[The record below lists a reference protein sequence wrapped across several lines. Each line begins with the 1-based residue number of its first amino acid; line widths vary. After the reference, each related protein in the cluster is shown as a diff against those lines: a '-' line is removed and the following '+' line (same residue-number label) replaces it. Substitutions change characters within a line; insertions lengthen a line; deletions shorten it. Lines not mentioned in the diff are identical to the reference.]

1 MPSSARRKGASSKFV
16 QRHAKEEHKR
26 HGPDVAEVIS
36 LQGVWKTVMLLEHA
50 ASVRSET
57 NYFFGKYWCT
67 LRSTMLSTLGMQE
80 LADLDPLKDNKRLF
94 SVNDFSLA
102 FLDGHSATAKLCN
115 WVNCMFKDVNY
126 PFDPNLAWGAEH
138 VLYILA
144 LMLWTKLDGQVYT
157 DLCSLMHYLMT
168 AGEDDVVHT
177 MTMHV
182 FQKKVTA
189 LAVAHVLAVA
199 KGIKSWLT
207 AALVYNK
214 QKYRAD
220 ATVLWSIEHRAQYRV
235 LIELAEK
242 GNVAK
247 VDASTPSKE
256 EPRKRVNK
264 EELLRT
270 ALKTRVV
277 DACRFGME
285 EDEVLKYGERVI
297 GGFMAL
303 SLDDMVGLVDLSD
316 ADLAKEIVLMLD
328 TVRGTDEVCKKHAG
342 SSTQCDDEEIEAE
355 CRVATLKFAEQRAAD
370 ADAAAKT
377 LGEQICDAIKREC
390 AHGERLLP
398 LPPTNPK
405 AFTLKGSFSDT
416 VCVVPESKASK
427 ASKASKGRPTFD
439 DAAFDKRYA
448 AEYERIGEKMKT
460 EKTAR
465 FKKDVANMRTRIEAM
480 EAKAKATVEVGVG
493 VDKDGNKRPAT
504 FYLAPPKYTPT
515 PPPSPPTHQQ
525 PTCATTGQL
534 ERELLTHEQ
543 KVRMG
548 SAIELMPNKL
558 LAVVASEV
566 AIAICYV
573 IQNGD
578 EFALTSK
585 TRCTGTNTLYV
596 HEKVEKLKAEGGT
609 GKDLKVMASVLM
621 WSPGVTAESLV
632 QWAKWLHWYGP
643 DLKDCPKPSPAP
655 KNPNMPII
663 RTPRCRFMYE
673 ILPEWRAEVNA
684 VTSQHFMNVS
694 YPNLPEYVQAR
705 WNAVSVEEKWQKYGK
720 PWAEERDA
728 IAKVKGKNWSQTS
741 RLETAPDDSEDEE
754 HDKWAAFEAHAINAK
769 DDASEGS
776 SNYTS
781 CSESDASTDKGEEPA
796 PPVNKISPMNTT
808 PQDDTW
814 WFLHQGD
821 EPIYVEPKQEPFE
834 EDYLVMVR
842 EHHQENQKRFP
853 RPARIATM
861 SDWPFPLPFKALD
874 DASGIGPSFK
884 IEDVSHKRSFAVQ
897 RYRMELE
904 GVIGWMDLELHPFSN
919 VGPRLRQLLNRNRYM
934 NLSES
939 GPRVTASRYHRALA
953 QIRECQNAVSE
964 NDVSAF
970 RRAMPVFCERVFA
983 DESQAQQID
992 THLSSRFGNML
1003 LTFREAV
1010 SKVRNKSD
1018 WEPIF
1023 VTEAEILKC
1032 KVAQWVQVIHE
1043 LAAKADCIA
1052 VMVADALCVGIGQV
1066 SCENFSDY
1074 VFNESVFPFSR
1085 ALQNAVFTD
1094 TTAPLFYSS
1103 YWETRPSFAINLEGT
1118 SRTACTLSPRARFAD
1133 TKYTE
1138 SLQGLLNA
1146 HHVFVASRRVDTRP
1160 LPHYFTKED
1169 VLAHATFAN
1178 SDAELLA
1185 RCGSG
1190 GEHLRDALKA
1200 SISCSHFSHWTSQQM
1215 TFAACTLLVHA
1226 RRMRSD
1232 LVEFRKKHP
1241 TSERDLWAQEIY
1253 VNVDQAMEL
1262 FDLVHARARTH
1273 VKRNEPSPMPA
1284 LNYLLEARRVRAHW
1298 LEEDSRHGRH
1308 VANLMREERRKC
1320 KRRIADC
1327 VAAACAA
1334 VLLRA
1339 READQQAEL
1348 DEAKEALRQMQ
1359 EEQALTERR
1368 IALYKCTARLLSW
1381 APRFVRRKAVRVQ
1394 RRMDEQAREARE
1406 KAREAREKAEAK
1418 ARAEQRARG
1427 IATAIELNRAA
1438 IKRRDAAP
1446 ARRAEE
1452 QKRWAKAVAKEAA
1465 DQRAKEKHERVSKY
1479 KAEQEERAAALKVE
1493 AEEAERARVAR
1504 EAKRVAEAAAQ
1515 ARIAAAAAAV
1525 ERQRQQAEWVAA
1537 AQVKEAEMRRQR
1549 EERRL
1554 HQVLVHQREAARIA
1568 EEAAKA
1574 EHFSRC
1580 NAILRENRERIERTK
1595 KSSTWN
1601 EAEEKWDS
1609 GEQER
1614 RRVQREAARIAEEA
1628 AKVEREERR
1637 AARERQAE
1645 REREEEEAMA
1655 RADKEEAM
1663 AWAEGEVVANRER
1676 AAMVNAL
1683 RLLQCPIRKSR
1694 RARRASAASRRAVLR
1709 AFSWWR
1715 KSTPKPVPPPPSPPP
1730 PLPNQA
1736 APESDEELV
1745 DRHSARPNAT
1755 GVTWQQDYQDALTH
1769 AQQESQRQLYHKC
1782 GWASGYDSWFVIGG
1796 WNLVNQQTQA
1806 RQQHDVQLAN
1816 FHANFKLQQRIQHA
1830 QLKQSKHALAIAWK
1844 SSVQRF
1850 NDKMAEL
1857 DIQRAK
1863 LEEMD
1868 GRGAELE
1875 RECVRMRDR
1884 VQARKMQLD
1893 FDAEAAATEQA
1904 GLSAELCERLRN
1916 RPAAGPGVSP
1926 AVDECVLCM
1935 NKNCTHIARA
1945 CFHVIGCED
1954 CCEELNRQN
1963 KPCPICQTP
1972 TTFTLMRLP

>member
-1 MPSSARRKGASSKFV
+1 MPSSGKRVGASSRLSQLTHRASK
-16 QRHAKEEHKR
+16 HKR
-26 HGPDVAEVIS
+26 RGPNASEVIS
-36 LQGVWKTVMLLEHA
+36 KQGVWKTVMLLEHT
-50 ASVRSET
+50 ASSRSQT
-57 NYFFGKYWCT
+57 NYFFGNYWCT
-67 LRSTMLSTLGMQE
+67 LRNTMLSTLGLQE
-80 LADLDPLKDNKRLF
+80 LVDLDPLEHNKRLF
-94 SVNDFSLA
+94 TTNDFSLA
-102 FLDGHSATAKLCN
+102 FLDGHTATAKLCN
-115 WVNCMFKDVNY
+115 WVSCMFKDGNR
-126 PFDPNLAWGAEH
+126 PCDPNLGWNEEH
-138 VLYILA
+138 VLFIMA
-144 LMLWTKLDGQVYT
+144 FMLWTDLDGQMYT
-157 DLCSLMHYLMT
+157 DLWSLLHYLMT
-168 AGEDDVVHT
+168 ASEDDIVDT
-177 MTMHV
+177 MTVHV

-189 LAVAHVLAVA
+189 LAVAHMLAIA
-199 KGIKSWLT
+199 RGIKDWLT
-207 AALVYNK
+207 AALVHNK
-214 QKYRAD
+214 HKYGAAAPGMWYGEQQDRYRA
-220 ATVLWSIEHRAQYRV
+220 

-247 VDASTPSKE
+247 DDAPTPLEEKSSKRE
-256 EPRKRVNK
+256 NK
-264 EELLRT
+264 EGRLRT
-270 ALKTRVV
+270 ALKKRV
-277 DACRFGME
+277 DAACTFGMSA
-285 EDEVLKYGERVI
+285 DAKQTYGERVI

-303 SLDDMVGLVDLSD
+303 SLDDMVGLVDLSN
-316 ADLAKEIVLMLD
+316 ADFAKEVELMVD

-355 CRVATLKFAEQRAAD
+355 CRVAALKFAEQRAAD

-377 LGEQICDAIKREC
+377 LGKQICDAIKREC
-390 AHGERLLP
+390 AHGEG
-398 LPPTNPK
+398 LPPPPPADPK

-416 VCVVPESKASK
+416 LCVVPESKV
-427 ASKASKGRPTFD
+427 SKGRPTFD

-448 AEYERIGEKMKT
+448 AEYKRIGEKMKT
-460 EKTAR
+460 EKTER
-465 FKKDVANMRTRIEAM
+465 FKEDVANMRTRIEAM
-480 EAKAKATVEVGVG
+480 EAKAKATVGVGVG
-493 VDKDGNKRPAT
+493 VDKDGNERPAT

-515 PPPSPPTHQQ
+515 PPPLPSTHQQ
-525 PTCATTGQL
+525 PTCATTGQPD
-534 ERELLTHEQ
+534 RELLTHEQ
-543 KVRMG
+543 KVRMR
-548 SAIELMPNKL
+548 SAIELMPNKR
-558 LAVVASEV
+558 LAIVASEV

-585 TRCTGTNTLYV
+585 IRCTGTNTLYV
-596 HEKVEKLKAEGGT
+596 HEKVEMLRAEGGT
-609 GKDLKVMASVLM
+609 GNDLKVMASVLM
-621 WSPGVTAESLV
+621 CSPGVTSESLV

-643 DLKDCPKPSPAP
+643 DLKDCP
-655 KNPNMPII
+655 MPFPTPDNSYMPMV

-673 ILPEWRAEVNA
+673 ILPEWRAEVDA
-684 VTSQHFMNVS
+684 VTSQHFMKVT
-694 YPNLPEYVQAR
+694 YPSLPEYVQAR
-705 WNAVSVEEKWQKYGK
+705 WNAVSVKEKWEKYGK
-720 PWAEERDA
+720 PFADEREG
-728 IAKVKGKNWSQTS
+728 IAKVKGKSWSQTS
-741 RLETAPDDSEDEE
+741 RLETAPDDSEDE
-754 HDKWAAFEAHAINAK
+754 DGAWYKVSVALKGDGTIP
-769 DDASEGS
+769 SEGS
-776 SNYTS
+776 SDYTS
-781 CSESDASTDKGEEPA
+781 CSESDTSTDKGEEPVS
-796 PPVNKISPMNTT
+796 PVKKINLTNTT
-808 PQDDTW
+808 PQDDMW
-814 WFLHQGD
+814 WFMRQGD
-821 EPIYVEPKQEPFE
+821 EPIYVEPKGEPFE

-842 EHHQENQKRFP
+842 EEHQENQNRFP

-861 SDWPFPLPFKALD
+861 SDWPFPLPFKPLD
-874 DASGIGPSFK
+874 DASGMCPSSK
-884 IEDVSHKRSFAVQ
+884 IEDLSHKRSFAVQ

-904 GVIGWMDLELHPFSN
+904 GVLGWMDLEFHPFSN

-964 NDVSAF
+964 NDVGAF

-1010 SKVRNKSD
+1010 SRVRDQSD

-1032 KVAQWVQVIHE
+1032 KVAEWVQVIHE
-1043 LAAKADCIA
+1043 LAAKADCVA

-1066 SCENFSDY
+1066 SCDNFSDY
-1074 VFNESVFPFSR
+1074 VFNEDVFPFSR
-1085 ALQNAVFTD
+1085 ALKNAVFTD
-1094 TTAPLFYSS
+1094 TTAPLFHSS
-1103 YWETRPSFAINLEGT
+1103 YWQTRSSFAINLEGS
-1118 SRTACTLSPRARFAD
+1118 SRIACTLSPRARFAD

-1160 LPHYFTKED
+1160 LLYITKED

-1185 RCGSG
+1185 RCCSG
-1190 GEHLRDALKA
+1190 GQHLRDALKESVA
-1200 SISCSHFSHWTSQQM
+1200 CSHYTHWTSQQM
-1215 TFAACTLLVHA
+1215 IFAACTLLMHA

-1241 TSERDLWAQEIY
+1241 TSERNLWAQEIY

-1262 FDLVHARARTH
+1262 FDLVHARAHTH
-1273 VKRNEPSPMPA
+1273 TKKGEPNPMPA
-1284 LNYLLEARRVRAHW
+1284 LCYLLEARRVREHW

-1308 VANLMREERRKC
+1308 AANLMREERKKC

-1334 VLLRA
+1334 VRLRA

-1348 DEAKEALRQMQ
+1348 DKANEALRQMQ
-1359 EEQALTERR
+1359 EEQALTERHIAAYDR
-1368 IALYKCTARLLSW
+1368 ITSCVSW
-1381 APRFVRRKAVRVQ
+1381 SPRVVRRKAVCVQ
-1394 RRMDEQAREARE
+1394 RRVDEQ
-1406 KAREAREKAEAK
+1406 AREAREKAEAK

-1427 IATAIELNRAA
+1427 LAIAIELNRAA

-1452 QKRWAKAVAKEAA
+1452 QKQWAKAVAKEAA
-1465 DQRAKEKHERVSKY
+1465 DQRAKEKHERVAKY
-1479 KAEQEERAAALKVE
+1479 RAEQEARAAALKAE

-1504 EAKRVAEAAAQ
+1504 EAKRAAEAAAQ

-1525 ERQRQQAEWVAA
+1525 ERQRQQAEWAAA
-1537 AQVKEAEMRRQR
+1537 AQAKEAAMRRKR
-1549 EERRL
+1549 EEHRL
-1554 HQVLVHQREAARIA
+1554 HQVIIQ
-1568 EEAAKA
+1568 
-1574 EHFSRC
+1574 
-1580 NAILRENRERIERTK
+1580 
-1595 KSSTWN
+1595 
-1601 EAEEKWDS
+1601 
-1609 GEQER
+1609 
-1614 RRVQREAARIAEEA
+1614 QREAARIAEEA

-1637 AARERQAE
+1637 AARERQAA

-1663 AWAEGEVVANRER
+1663 AWAEQEVVANRER
-1676 AAMVNAL
+1676 AAMVKAL

-1709 AFSWWR
+1709 AFAWWR
-1715 KSTPKPVPPPPSPPP
+1715 KSTLKPVPPPPSPPP
-1730 PLPNQA
+1730 PSPPPPLPNLT
-1736 APESDEELV
+1736 APESNEDLV
-1745 DRHSARPNAT
+1745 NRHSARPNAT
-1755 GVTWQQDYQDALTH
+1755 GAKWQQDYQDALTH

-1830 QLKQSKHALAIAWK
+1830 QLKQSKQALAIAWN
-1844 SSVQRF
+1844 SSVKRF
-1850 NDKMAEL
+1850 SDKMAEL
-1857 DIQRAK
+1857 DVQRAK

-1868 GRGAELE
+1868 ERSAELE